1 MRAFALTDF
10 GAAPEI
16 IDLPLPEPAEGE
28 VRVRVRAASVNGFD
42 LSVADGRLKD
52 MMEHRFP
59 VVLGKDFAGTVDVV
73 GPGVT
78 GYQVGDRVFGVVMK
92 PYLGD
97 GSFAE
102 YVTVPTT
109 VGLAALPDSIDFVE
123 GATLGVAGVTAIAA
137 VDAAELKPDHRVL
150 VVGATGG
157 VGNQVVQLAAKA
169 GAHVLATAALRAGT
183 GAGERPGGCRDRRPH
198 RRRARRRPPRACRR
212 CGRRRPPRR
221 GPARPAGG
229 AASGWP
235 VRLHHDHVARPAVR
249 PRTPPSSP
257 STPTPTRPSSI
268 VLAGQHVDGTS
279 RVHLQDTYPL
289 DQAPAAF
296 AAFTGG
302 TLGKLVI
309 TTA

>member
-1 MRAFALTDF
+1 MRAFALTAF

-16 IDLPLPEPAEGE
+16 IDIPLPEPAEGE

-42 LSVADGRLKD
+42 LSAASGRLRD

-59 VVLGKDFAGTVDVV
+59 VVLGKDFAGTVDAV

-78 GYQVGDRVFGVVMK
+78 GYHVGDRVFGVVMK

-102 YVTVPTT
+102 YVTVPTA

-137 VDAAELKPDHRVL
+137 TDAAELKPDHRVL

-157 VGNQVVQLAAKA
+157 VGNQVVQLAAKS
-169 GAHVLATAALRAGT
+169 GAHVLATAASEQGRTLVSDLGAAATVDHTGDVSAAVRREHADGVDAVVHLAGDPHT
-183 GAGERPGGCRDRRPH
+183 LLAALRPGGRFVSTMLMSPDQLPTEDATVIAIYATPDTAILDRV
-198 RRRARRRPPRACRR
+198 
-212 CGRRRPPRR
+212 
-221 GPARPAGG
+221 
-229 AASGWP
+229 AA
-235 VRLHHDHVARPAVR
+235 
-249 PRTPPSSP
+249 
-257 STPTPTRPSSI
+257 
-268 VLAGQHVDGTS
+268 QHVDGTS
-279 RVHLQDTYPL
+279 RVHLRDTYPL

-302 TLGKLVI
+302 KLGKLVI

>member
-1 MRAFALTDF
+1 
-10 GAAPEI
+10 
-16 IDLPLPEPAEGE
+16 
-28 VRVRVRAASVNGFD
+28 VASGQ
-42 LSVADGRLKD
+42 LKD

-59 VVLGKDFAGTVDVV
+59 VVLGKDFAGTVDAV

-78 GYQVGDRVFGVVMK
+78 EYQVGDRVFGVVMK

-137 VDAAELKPDHRVL
+137 TDAAELKPDHRVL

-157 VGNQVVQLAAKA
+157 VGNQVVQLAAKS
-169 GAHVLATAALRAGT
+169 GAHVLATAASEEERTLVSDLGAAATVDHSGDVLAAVLREHADGVDAVVHLAGDPH
-183 GAGERPGGCRDRRPH
+183 ALLAVLRPGGRFVSTMIMSPDQLPTEDATVVAIWANPDPATLDRAAGH
-198 RRRARRRPPRACRR
+198 RVE
-212 CGRRRPPRR
+212 
-221 GPARPAGG
+221 G
-229 AASGWP
+229 A
-235 VRLHHDHVARPAVR
+235 
-249 PRTPPSSP
+249 
-257 STPTPTRPSSI
+257 
-268 VLAGQHVDGTS
+268 S

>member
-16 IDLPLPEPAEGE
+16 IDIPLPEPAEGE

-42 LSVADGRLKD
+42 LSVANGFLKD

-59 VVLGKDFAGTVDVV
+59 VVLGKDFAGTIDAV

-78 GYQVGDRVFGVVMK
+78 EYEVGDRVFGVVMK

-109 VGLAALPDSIDFVE
+109 VSLAALPDSIDFVE
-123 GATLGVAGVTAIAA
+123 GATLGVAGVAAIAA
-137 VDAAELKPDHRVL
+137 TDAAELKPDHRVL

-157 VGNQVVQLAAKA
+157 VGNQVVQLAAKS
-169 GAHVLATAALRAGT
+169 GARVLATAASEEERTLVRDLGAAATVDHSGDVLAAVRREHADGVDAVVHLAGDPH
-183 GAGERPGGCRDRRPH
+183 ALLAVLRPGGRFVSTMIMSSDQLPTEDATVVAIWANPDPATLDRAAGH
-198 RRRARRRPPRACRR
+198 R
-212 CGRRRPPRR
+212 
-221 GPARPAGG
+221 
-229 AASGWP
+229 
-235 VRLHHDHVARPAVR
+235 VE
-249 PRTPPSSP
+249 
-257 STPTPTRPSSI
+257 
-268 VLAGQHVDGTS
+268 GTS